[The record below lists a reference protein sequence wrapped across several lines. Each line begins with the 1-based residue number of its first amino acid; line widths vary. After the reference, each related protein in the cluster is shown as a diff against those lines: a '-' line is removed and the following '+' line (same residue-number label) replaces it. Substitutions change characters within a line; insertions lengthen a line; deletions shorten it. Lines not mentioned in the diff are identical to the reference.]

1 MRAAYAAALA
11 TVVPEVV
18 PLFHGAVEVY
28 SSEVVA
34 VEGSACFAEASEA
47 HLEGMADHL
56 AGHRSCVSLQC
67 AVELSRPSGKLLLG
81 VNLAVDPYWRPF
93 GCIGLDACLAPFDL
107 DRSLEP
113 VIRGFACLASVS
125 RAHLDLAWA
134 C

>member
-1 MRAAYAAALA
+1 MRAAYVAALA
-11 TVVPEVV
+11 TVVPEAV

-28 SSEVVA
+28 SSEIEA
-34 VEGSACFAEASEA
+34 VEGSACSAEASEA

-56 AGHRSCVSLQC
+56 VVGHRSCVSLRC

-107 DRSLEP
+107 DRSPEP
-113 VIRGFACLASVS
+113 EIHGFACLASAS
-125 RAHLDLAWA
+125 QAHLDLA
-134 C
+134 